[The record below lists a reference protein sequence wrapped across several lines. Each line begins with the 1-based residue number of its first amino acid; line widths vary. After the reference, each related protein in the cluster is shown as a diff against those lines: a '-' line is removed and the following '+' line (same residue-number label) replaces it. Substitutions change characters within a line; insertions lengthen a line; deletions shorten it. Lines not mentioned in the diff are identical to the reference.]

1 PYRRWEVHLPQL
13 PPRLLSC
20 SVRTRSMN
28 IQRSV
33 SRAWLF
39 LLGEVRFSKIAK

>member
-20 SVRTRSMN
+20 SVRRRSMN
-28 IQRSV
+28 IQRSA
-33 SRAWLF
+33 SRVWLF
-39 LLGEVRFSKIAK
+39 LLGGARSSKIVK